1 MNESDEGL
9 RFEVDVFT
17 GKGFLVFVLFFV
29 RRKEKEREG
38 GKGEGSVLLL
48 GLDFTLESQRK
59 TVEKKIKIK

>member
-29 RRKEKEREG
+29 RRKEKERDFVRRKEKEIERER
-38 GKGEGSVLLL
+38 GKGACVLA
-48 GLDFTLESQRK
+48 F
-59 TVEKKIKIK
+59 